1 MLDPI
6 RLAKRRKFREEWKAL
21 TQQQRSESWKK
32 ALDTLDGMV
41 AKEFE
46 HLETHHKVTAKNV
59 GGKWGWQG
67 QFICKYC
74 GKVFI
79 FNEWGRY
86 KTQAYHRMDE
96 HLYRVHGI
104 KRQYG
109 TLALD
114 KFVDK
119 YTDPIIK
126 GPKEYC
132 PYCKSLQYTIQISH
146 YGQPEVNCEKCF
158 NMIRK
163 GLKSR

>member
-6 RLAKRRKFREEWKAL
+6 RLAKRRKLREEWKAL
-21 TQQQRSESWKK
+21 TLQQRSESWNR

-46 HLETHHKVTAKNV
+46 HLETHHKVTAKYIAS
-59 GGKWGWQG
+59 KRSWQG

-86 KTQAYHRMDE
+86 KTQAYNRIDE
-96 HLYRVHGI
+96 HLYRAHSI

-119 YTDPIIK
+119 YTDPIIYGK
-126 GPKEYC
+126 KEYC
-132 PYCKSLQYTIQISH
+132 NHCGKEQYVVQAYKHNIPVVVCRECNTI
-146 YGQPEVNCEKCF
+146 
-158 NMIRK
+158 IRNGMK
-163 GLKSR
+163 